1 MPAKIT
7 SPPIFAPLQI
17 GGRLH
22 PEWALYFEQI
32 PKIAETQVDA
42 STVSDPPTQAEVNA
56 IVTVVNTLIDK
67 LQAADLME

>member
-1 MPAKIT
+1 M
-7 SPPIFAPLQI
+7 FAPLQI

-32 PKIAETQVDA
+32 PNKAVTQTDA
-42 STVSDPPTQAEVNA
+42 VIHDPPTQDDLNGIVATINA
-56 IVTVVNTLIDK
+56 LIDK